1 VNDRLDALFA
11 RQGDCRQR
19 RHPRLPC
26 MVVRQPDDINGVASA
41 AILSRTRSASGVP
54 GSEISADVNAVN
66 GIQAG

>member
-26 MVVRQPDDINGVASA
+26 MVVRQPDDIDGVGERRDPLTDS
-41 AILSRTRSASGVP
+41 
-54 GSEISADVNAVN
+54 
-66 GIQAG
+66 